1 MNYSISNLTEVADC
15 NELLTWAAREKGDLE
30 YRKLSDERLTARY
43 AETSLEVNADLQAV
57 IAEISALETVIAVLP
72 DGPTKEDN
80 LNKKVRLEYR
90 KFLLETR
97 KQSFGTVALLEKEM
111 DLGRVIQEIEEA
123 DAFIAAVTTQKEL
136 LQESA

>member
-72 DGPTKEDN
+72 DGPTKDDN